1 LNRVRDSGVKC
12 LRLTIP
18 KGYTTD
24 YIDLKTQWVQCGKL
38 KYQVLIVHGEIA
50 SGKTHR
56 AEQIVDRAKV
66 NGFNVHGILS
76 KRVILDRDTI
86 GYDLFDVQSG
96 KSQPMVY
103 HSEHA
108 EGDGWEPLRGPFVYN
123 VKAFE
128 ESNRLLVDAA
138 YQMDKK
144 SLVVAD
150 EYGHLEARGFGLYQ
164 GLCKVV
170 EALGEGKLL
179 VICRTNKI
187 DDVLRL
193 FNQNETR
200 ILVME
205 VVQKVFMETLADSFI

>member
-1 LNRVRDSGVKC
+1 M
-12 LRLTIP
+12 
-18 KGYTTD
+18 
-24 YIDLKTQWVQCGKL
+24 
-38 KYQVLIVHGEIA
+38 KYQVLIVHGEVA

-56 AEQIVDRAKV
+56 GEQIADRAKV

-76 KRVILDRDTI
+76 KQVMENRDTI
-86 GYDLFDVQSG
+86 GYDMVDLQSG
-96 KSQPMVY
+96 KSQPIVY

-108 EGDGWEPLRGPFVYN
+108 EGERWTPLRGPFVYK

-128 ESNRLLVDAA
+128 EANRLLVDAA

-144 SLVVAD
+144 TLVVAD
-150 EYGHLEARGFGLYQ
+150 EYGHLEARGFGIYP
-164 GLCKVV
+164 GLTKVV

-179 VICRTNKI
+179 VLCRTDKI

-200 ILVME
+200 VLVME
-205 VVQKVFMETLADSFI
+205 AVQKDFMETLADSFI